1 MLERFLYAVV
11 AFGIIVAGLV
21 AFNDKPV
28 TVEPSPV
35 IDTVVST
42 PIPVVEPTEPPA
54 PVPTVEPEAPVEIA
68 EVTPEPEYTEQY
80 VEAVYEEPAQVES
93 YGSADAWASGSKQQ
107 SVIQCESGGNYSTN
121 TGNGYY
127 GAWQFDRQSWLANGG
142 GEYAALPHQAS
153 PSEQNQVAYN
163 YYQQSGWSP
172 WACA

>member
-1 MLERFLYAVV
+1 MFERFLYAVV
-11 AFGIIVAGLV
+11 AFGIIIVTFI
-21 AFNDKPV
+21 AFGDKQL
-28 TVEPSPV
+28 TVEPSTV
-35 IDTVVST
+35 IDPVVST

-54 PVPTVEPEAPVEIA
+54 PVPTVESEEQVEIV
-68 EVTPEPEYTEQY
+68 EVTPEPEYTEEY
-80 VEAVYEEPAQVES
+80 VEVTYEESVES